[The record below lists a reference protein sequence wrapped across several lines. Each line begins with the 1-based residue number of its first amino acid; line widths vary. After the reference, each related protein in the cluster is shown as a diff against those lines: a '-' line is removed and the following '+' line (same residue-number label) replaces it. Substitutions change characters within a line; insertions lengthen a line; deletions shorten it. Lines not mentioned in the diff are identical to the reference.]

1 MAEIGIDINKAISI
15 LQDGGLVAIP
25 TETVYGLAADG
36 TNAKS
41 VARIFEVKNRPHFDP
56 LILHL
61 FDDKQVNEYCK
72 DIPKGFHRLYEQFS
86 PGPLT
91 FILKKS
97 DKVPDLVTS
106 GQSTVAIR
114 FPEHELTREVL
125 GKSGMALA
133 APSANPFG
141 YISPTTA
148 AHVEEQ
154 LGQYVDYIIDGG
166 ACRIGLESTIVDL
179 SSDIPRILRIGEI
192 SKKEIADVLGEE
204 VLVKKEQEKDSPIA
218 PGMMVSHYAPAKPLM
233 LGSVEELLEKFPRKR
248 AAIISLKTIYP
259 QVPARHQRLLSPKGD
274 LKEAASN
281 LFSVMRQLDKIEV
294 DLIFAEIFPEEGLGN
309 AINDRLKR
317 ASAQR

>member
-1 MAEIGIDINKAISI
+1 MAASGTDINKAMSI

-36 TNAKS
+36 TNSDA

-61 FDDKQVNEYCK
+61 FDDKQVAEYCK
-72 DIPKGFHRLYEQFS
+72 EIPEGFHRLYEQFS

-91 FILKKS
+91 YILKKTE
-97 DKVPDLVTS
+97 KVPDLVTA
-106 GQSTVAIR
+106 GQPTVAIR
-114 FPEHELTREVL
+114 FPEHVLTRQVL
-125 GKSGMALA
+125 ERSGLALA

-154 LGQYVDYIIDGG
+154 LGEHVDYILDGG
-166 ACRIGLESTIVDL
+166 PCRIGVESTIVDL
-179 SSDIPRILRIGEI
+179 SNDKPRILRVGGI
-192 SKKEIADVLGEE
+192 SLEEIAAVLGTE
-204 VLVKKEQEKDSPIA
+204 VLVKENNDKDDPIA
-218 PGMMVSHYAPAKPLM
+218 PGMLTSHYAPAKPLM
-233 LGSVEELLEKFPRKR
+233 IGEVEELLEKFPRKR

-274 LKEAASN
+274 LKEAASH
-281 LFSVMRQLDKIEV
+281 LFSVMRQLDKIDV
-294 DLIFAEIFPEEGLGN
+294 DMIFAEKFPEEGLGK
-309 AINDRLKR
+309 AINDRLER